1 MISSSTEKANPMRM
15 ANCKVFA
22 PKSGCEPPLE
32 GGATRLPQ
40 RPCGEQACHNRTFRT
55 DSDAC
60 WPAEIALAYLV
71 MGNIRNWPSR
81 VGSSIVLCLVGLYCP
96 PRGVGARWVCLAG
109 GGQLLCSVC
118 AGDGIADRSHPAP
131 SSFPMPLLRKAQQYS
146 LGNGARDSNS
156 MSGNACCGTTSV
168 PQAIPALAITGCWM
182 WCLCVVRARA
192 RPLYGTESSTF
203 CCPSSSQ

>member
-1 MISSSTEKANPMRM
+1 MPQPHLSDRFGCMLASRDRVGLLGNGKYTELA
-15 ANCKVFA
+15 FA
-22 PKSGCEPPLE
+22 SGEFYRSLPGRSLLPPSRC
-32 GGATRLPQ
+32 GGA
-40 RPCGEQACHNRTFRT
+40 
-55 DSDAC
+55 
-60 WPAEIALAYLV
+60 
-71 MGNIRNWPSR
+71 
-81 VGSSIVLCLVGLYCP
+81 VGVSG
-96 PRGVGARWVCLAG
+96 G

-118 AGDGIADRSHPAP
+118 ASDRIADRSHPAP